1 MPVFMSC
8 LLNDLALA
16 PYPINDAESFL
27 WVMGYS
33 ITRYEGPRKD
43 PKEMTAE
50 LNGASE
56 VFNGDQ
62 ESQKQEMQILM
73 HEEKLCEFLK
83 HVSPGF
89 AGLKELMYA
98 RRL

>member
-1 MPVFMSC
+1 
-8 LLNDLALA
+8 
-16 PYPINDAESFL
+16 
-27 WVMGYS
+27 
-33 ITRYEGPRKD
+33 
-43 PKEMTAE
+43 MTAE

-62 ESQKQEMQILM
+62 ESQKQKMQILI

-98 RRL
+98 WRL